1 MNALF
6 SNCVEHGGDFHTEI
20 RSNLS
25 RANLLDIAS
34 GYVSEDI
41 LREFEEAFSDII
53 SRQGRVRLLVGMA
66 FHEGIAPRTLS
77 QLRRIDDMLCVK
89 KNGSGIY
96 VATSRRF
103 HGKIYQVGITPSC
116 PQYYVGSSNFSRSGL
131 KGNLECTLKIKDQE
145 TQGEI
150 ASYLKYL
157 FHPRNAATIK
167 KADLFTQGSEEYL
180 RRVTTQNLKDLARYD
195 VKTIQVDQS
204 KELDYS
210 LRRHSESER
219 SCLNAYFGKGRMNRT
234 TGIIKPRSWYEV
246 ELIASADLTRSP
258 YYPKG
263 DFTAFT
269 DDGYVLPLYTGGSR
283 FKNIRSKNRLTL
295 LGEWIK
301 GKLQS
306 NGALGPLEPV
316 TGETLDRYGNDLIKI
331 YKLRDKEYFMSFLPK
346 TNGLMRKDD
355 DS

>member
-6 SNCVEHGGDFHTEI
+6 SNCKEHGGDFHAEI

-25 RANLLDIAS
+25 RANVLDIAS

-41 LREFEEAFSDII
+41 LREFEEAFSNII
-53 SRQGRVRLLVGMA
+53 SRQGRVRVLVGMA
-66 FHEGIAPRTLS
+66 FYEGIAARTLS
-77 QLRRIDDMLCVK
+77 QLKRIDDMLIAE

-96 VATSRRF
+96 VATGRRF
-103 HGKIYQVGITPSC
+103 HGKIYQVGITPRC

-331 YKLRDKEYFMSFLPK
+331 SKKL
-346 TNGLMRKDD
+346 G
-355 DS
+355 